1 MKDKFNQHKE
11 RLRYFR
17 QINRQAMMMKAVKGI
32 PKIIPKIPPMQFPR
46 KILIRS
52 PQLDEGR
59 FAAP

>member
-32 PKIIPKIPPMQFPR
+32 QDHPQNSPNAVLQGIDM
-46 KILIRS
+46 S
-52 PQLDEGR
+52 PQLMKAG
-59 FAAP
+59 FAL